1 MSAIDVRVMTAPET
15 AAYLRQQLGPLV
27 AWEDWLRD
35 RRRDKG
41 HQLADTD
48 LQPCA
53 SMKGLCRR
61 PLYAV
66 VDIARF
72 VLAVRRRH
80 PSASAGIKPEVLV
93 VQLDTDDCRSWR
105 MKPPAVLRHKTA

>member
-1 MSAIDVRVMTAPET
+1 MSAIEVKVMTAPET
-15 AAYLRQQLGPLV
+15 AAYLRQQLGPIV

-41 HQLADTD
+41 HQLADLD

-61 PLYAV
+61 PLYAI
-66 VDIARF
+66 VDIALF
-72 VLAVRRRH
+72 ILAVRRRR
-80 PSASAGIKPEVLV
+80 PGAIPGIKPEVMV
-93 VQLDTDDCRSWR
+93 IELDTDDFRSWR
-105 MKPPAVLRHKTA
+105 MKPPAPLLRKAA